1 MFVSIPYQNFL
12 IYMQELEIVMDNQHI
27 SFTTSKIGSLVDVN
41 QCKYVLSFLY
51 KQTHYLPCKKGNTD
65 AQNVS
70 FWNTLKWPNYLVVIN
85 AMCFVEA
92 MECLFSFD
100 FMILKELNNVCAKYR
115 LKNYMGNK
123 ERFFSSYHERWT
135 KESPW
140 GIKPQTFGF
149 CTLMLYHWATETLWW
164 ARPIMKFTSE
174 MHPAYCKDQQCR

>member
-1 MFVSIPYQNFL
+1 MS
-12 IYMQELEIVMDNQHI
+12 
-27 SFTTSKIGSLVDVN
+27 TSASMCFHFYINRL
-41 QCKYVLSFLY
+41 
-51 KQTHYLPCKKGNTD
+51 HYLPCKKGNTD

-92 MECLFSFD
+92 MESLFSFD
-100 FMILKELNNVCAKYR
+100 FMILEELNNVCSKYQ

-123 ERFFSSYHERWT
+123 ERCFSSYHERWT

-140 GIKPQTFGF
+140 GIKPQTFRF
-149 CTLMLYHWATETLWW
+149 CTQMLYHWATETLWW
-164 ARPIMKFTSE
+164 ARLIMKFISE

>member
-1 MFVSIPYQNFL
+1 MS
-12 IYMQELEIVMDNQHI
+12 
-27 SFTTSKIGSLVDVN
+27 TSASMCFHFYINRL
-41 QCKYVLSFLY
+41 
-51 KQTHYLPCKKGNTD
+51 HYLPCKKGNTD

-100 FMILKELNNVCAKYR
+100 FMILKELNNVRAKYR

-123 ERFFSSYHERWT
+123 ERCFSSYHERWT

-140 GIKPQTFGF
+140 GIKPQIFGF

-164 ARPIMKFTSE
+164 GRPIYEVHIWNASCILQGSAMSIVSCLYIE
-174 MHPAYCKDQQCR
+174 